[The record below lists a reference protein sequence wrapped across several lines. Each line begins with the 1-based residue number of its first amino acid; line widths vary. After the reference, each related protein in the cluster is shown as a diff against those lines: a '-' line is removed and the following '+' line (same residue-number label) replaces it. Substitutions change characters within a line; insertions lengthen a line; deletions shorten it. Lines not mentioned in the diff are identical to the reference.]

1 MRNPFDTEERKTFR
15 EMVSKFLE
23 AEIWPYVD
31 EWDEAGEYPHE
42 INEKVCELGVFG
54 FGIDEKYGGLGF
66 DDQFMRKDVSVEM
79 GRTSAGGLFA
89 SVGSRNIMLGPLTEL
104 ANEEI
109 KLKALP
115 DLMSGKK
122 GGSLGITEPGGGSD
136 VARMKTTARKDG
148 NEWVL
153 NGSKTFI
160 TGGMQASYFVIG
172 ARTGK
177 EGLGGISLFFVEADT
192 PGFTRSSIDKKMNAK
207 TRVLTSK
214 MIVHGRRSS
223 RTIESKNWVMG
234 IDQAFT
240 EYLSPPRE
248 AGTKMLKLGDKLW
261 TYSPQTDRVI
271 QISGHMLRQSVMGS
285 DMSYND
291 MMEDRPIEELYSANI
306 QQSIEING
314 RDHWIIVMDA
324 KVNGLAYPKRKAW
337 IDKEYM
343 LPIKEELYAKSGKL
357 LKTSTM
363 SNITKVQGRWFP
375 FRFKYKDELKRSS
388 KGTEW
393 IIEQI
398 EFNSMIPESRFSKAL
413 LRK

>member
-104 ANEEI
+104 ANDEI

-160 TGGMQASYFVIG
+160 TGGMQASYLVIG

-192 PGFTRSSIDKKMNAK
+192 PGFTRSSIDKKMGWWSSDTATLYFDNCRIPADNLMGEENKGFLAIMNNFNYERYMMGAQMLGMAK
-207 TRVLTSK
+207 RCFEECVQYSQERQTFGKNLIEHQVIRHKLADMSAKIDAMDAYLNQVAQLMNDGEMPVAEISK
-214 MIVHGRRSS
+214 IKFYCSEC
-223 RTIESKNWVMG
+223 IESIASEAMQIFGGAGYLRGNAVERIYREVKVMAIG
-234 IDQAFT
+234 GGSKEIMKDLTVKQ
-240 EYLSPPRE
+240 
-248 AGTKMLKLGDKLW
+248 LGL
-261 TYSPQTDRVI
+261 
-271 QISGHMLRQSVMGS
+271 
-285 DMSYND
+285 
-291 MMEDRPIEELYSANI
+291 
-306 QQSIEING
+306 
-314 RDHWIIVMDA
+314 
-324 KVNGLAYPKRKAW
+324 
-337 IDKEYM
+337 
-343 LPIKEELYAKSGKL
+343 
-357 LKTSTM
+357 
-363 SNITKVQGRWFP
+363 
-375 FRFKYKDELKRSS
+375 
-388 KGTEW
+388 
-393 IIEQI
+393 
-398 EFNSMIPESRFSKAL
+398 
-413 LRK
+413 

>member
-1 MRNPFDTEERKTFR
+1 MRNPFDTEERRTFR

-192 PGFTRSSIDKKMNAK
+192 PGFTRSSIDKKMGWWSSDTATLYFDNCRIPADNLMGEENKGFLAIMNNFNYERYMMGAQMLGMAK
-207 TRVLTSK
+207 RCFEECVQYSQERQTFGKNLIEHQVIRHKLADMSAKIDAMDAYLNQVAQLMNDGEMPVAEISK
-214 MIVHGRRSS
+214 IKFYCSEC
-223 RTIESKNWVMG
+223 IESIASEAMQIFGGAGYLRGNAVERIYREVKVMAIG
-234 IDQAFT
+234 GGSKEIMKDLTVKQ
-240 EYLSPPRE
+240 
-248 AGTKMLKLGDKLW
+248 LGL
-261 TYSPQTDRVI
+261 
-271 QISGHMLRQSVMGS
+271 
-285 DMSYND
+285 
-291 MMEDRPIEELYSANI
+291 
-306 QQSIEING
+306 
-314 RDHWIIVMDA
+314 
-324 KVNGLAYPKRKAW
+324 
-337 IDKEYM
+337 
-343 LPIKEELYAKSGKL
+343 
-357 LKTSTM
+357 
-363 SNITKVQGRWFP
+363 
-375 FRFKYKDELKRSS
+375 
-388 KGTEW
+388 
-393 IIEQI
+393 
-398 EFNSMIPESRFSKAL
+398 
-413 LRK
+413 

>member
-1 MRNPFDTEERKTFR
+1 MRNPFDTKERKTFR

-192 PGFTRSSIDKKMNAK
+192 PGFTRSSIDKKMGWWSSDTATLYFDNCRIPADNLMGEENKGFLAIMNNFNYERYMMGAQMLGMAK
-207 TRVLTSK
+207 RCFEECVQYSQERQTFGKNLIEHQVIRHKLADMSAKIDAMDAYLNQVAQLMNDGEMPVAEISK
-214 MIVHGRRSS
+214 IKFYCSEC
-223 RTIESKNWVMG
+223 IESIASEAMQIFGGAGYLRGNAVERIYREVKVMAIG
-234 IDQAFT
+234 GGSKEIMKDLTVKQ
-240 EYLSPPRE
+240 
-248 AGTKMLKLGDKLW
+248 LGL
-261 TYSPQTDRVI
+261 
-271 QISGHMLRQSVMGS
+271 
-285 DMSYND
+285 
-291 MMEDRPIEELYSANI
+291 
-306 QQSIEING
+306 
-314 RDHWIIVMDA
+314 
-324 KVNGLAYPKRKAW
+324 
-337 IDKEYM
+337 
-343 LPIKEELYAKSGKL
+343 
-357 LKTSTM
+357 
-363 SNITKVQGRWFP
+363 
-375 FRFKYKDELKRSS
+375 
-388 KGTEW
+388 
-393 IIEQI
+393 
-398 EFNSMIPESRFSKAL
+398 
-413 LRK
+413 

>member
-104 ANEEI
+104 ANEKI

-136 VARMKTTARKDG
+136 VARMKTTAQKDG

-192 PGFTRSSIDKKMNAK
+192 PGFTRSSIDKKMGWWSSDTATLYFDNCRIPEDNLMGEENKGFLAIMNNFNYERYMMGAQMLGMAK
-207 TRVLTSK
+207 RCFEECVQYSQERQTFGKNLIEHQVIRHKLADMSAKIDAMDAYLNQVAQLMNDGEMPVAEISK
-214 MIVHGRRSS
+214 IKFYCSEC
-223 RTIESKNWVMG
+223 IESIASEAMQIFGGAGYLRGNAVERIYREVKVMAIG
-234 IDQAFT
+234 GGSKEIMKDLTVKQ
-240 EYLSPPRE
+240 
-248 AGTKMLKLGDKLW
+248 LGL
-261 TYSPQTDRVI
+261 
-271 QISGHMLRQSVMGS
+271 
-285 DMSYND
+285 
-291 MMEDRPIEELYSANI
+291 
-306 QQSIEING
+306 
-314 RDHWIIVMDA
+314 
-324 KVNGLAYPKRKAW
+324 
-337 IDKEYM
+337 
-343 LPIKEELYAKSGKL
+343 
-357 LKTSTM
+357 
-363 SNITKVQGRWFP
+363 
-375 FRFKYKDELKRSS
+375 
-388 KGTEW
+388 
-393 IIEQI
+393 
-398 EFNSMIPESRFSKAL
+398 
-413 LRK
+413 

>member
-115 DLMSGKK
+115 ELMSGKK

-136 VARMKTTARKDG
+136 VARMKTTAQKDG

-192 PGFTRSSIDKKMNAK
+192 PGFTRSSIDKKMGWWSSDTATLYFDNCRIPADNLMGEENKGFLAIMNNFNYERYMMGAQMLGMAK
-207 TRVLTSK
+207 RCFEECVQYSQERQTFGKNLIEHQVIRHKLADMSAKIDAMDAYLNQVAQLMNDGEMPVAEISK
-214 MIVHGRRSS
+214 IKFYCSEC
-223 RTIESKNWVMG
+223 IESIASEAMQIFGGAGYLRGNAVERIYREVKVMAIG
-234 IDQAFT
+234 GGSKEIMKDLTVKQ
-240 EYLSPPRE
+240 
-248 AGTKMLKLGDKLW
+248 LGL
-261 TYSPQTDRVI
+261 
-271 QISGHMLRQSVMGS
+271 
-285 DMSYND
+285 
-291 MMEDRPIEELYSANI
+291 
-306 QQSIEING
+306 
-314 RDHWIIVMDA
+314 
-324 KVNGLAYPKRKAW
+324 
-337 IDKEYM
+337 
-343 LPIKEELYAKSGKL
+343 
-357 LKTSTM
+357 
-363 SNITKVQGRWFP
+363 
-375 FRFKYKDELKRSS
+375 
-388 KGTEW
+388 
-393 IIEQI
+393 
-398 EFNSMIPESRFSKAL
+398 
-413 LRK
+413 

>member
-104 ANEEI
+104 ANEKI

-177 EGLGGISLFFVEADT
+177 EGLGGLSLFFVEADT
-192 PGFTRSSIDKKMNAK
+192 PGFTRSSIDKKMGWWSSDTATLYFDNCRIPADNLMGEENKGFLSIMNNFNYERYMMGAQMLGMAK
-207 TRVLTSK
+207 RCFEECVQYSQERQTFGKNLIEHQVIRHKLADMSAKIDAMDAYLNQVAQLMNDGEMPVAEISK
-214 MIVHGRRSS
+214 IKFYCSEC
-223 RTIESKNWVMG
+223 IESIASEAMQIFGGAGYLRGNAVERIYREVKVMAIG
-234 IDQAFT
+234 GGSKEIMKDLTVKQ
-240 EYLSPPRE
+240 
-248 AGTKMLKLGDKLW
+248 LGL
-261 TYSPQTDRVI
+261 
-271 QISGHMLRQSVMGS
+271 
-285 DMSYND
+285 
-291 MMEDRPIEELYSANI
+291 
-306 QQSIEING
+306 
-314 RDHWIIVMDA
+314 
-324 KVNGLAYPKRKAW
+324 
-337 IDKEYM
+337 
-343 LPIKEELYAKSGKL
+343 
-357 LKTSTM
+357 
-363 SNITKVQGRWFP
+363 
-375 FRFKYKDELKRSS
+375 
-388 KGTEW
+388 
-393 IIEQI
+393 
-398 EFNSMIPESRFSKAL
+398 
-413 LRK
+413 

>member
-192 PGFTRSSIDKKMNAK
+192 PGFTRSSIDKKMGWWSSDTATLYFDNCRIPEDNLMGEENKGFLAIMNNFNYERYMMGAQMLGMAK
-207 TRVLTSK
+207 RCFEECVQYSQERQTFGKNLIEHQVIRHKLADMSAKIDAMDAYLNQVAQLMNDGEMPVAEISK
-214 MIVHGRRSS
+214 IKFYCSEC
-223 RTIESKNWVMG
+223 IESIASEAMQIFGGAGYLRGNAVERIYREVKVMAIG
-234 IDQAFT
+234 GGSKEIMKDLTVKQ
-240 EYLSPPRE
+240 
-248 AGTKMLKLGDKLW
+248 LGL
-261 TYSPQTDRVI
+261 
-271 QISGHMLRQSVMGS
+271 
-285 DMSYND
+285 
-291 MMEDRPIEELYSANI
+291 
-306 QQSIEING
+306 
-314 RDHWIIVMDA
+314 
-324 KVNGLAYPKRKAW
+324 
-337 IDKEYM
+337 
-343 LPIKEELYAKSGKL
+343 
-357 LKTSTM
+357 
-363 SNITKVQGRWFP
+363 
-375 FRFKYKDELKRSS
+375 
-388 KGTEW
+388 
-393 IIEQI
+393 
-398 EFNSMIPESRFSKAL
+398 
-413 LRK
+413 

>member
-104 ANEEI
+104 ANEKI

-192 PGFTRSSIDKKMNAK
+192 PGFTRSSIDKKMGWWSSDTATLYFDNCRIPADNLMGEENKGFLAIMNNFNYERYMMGAQMLGMAK
-207 TRVLTSK
+207 RCFEECVQYSQERQTFGKNLIEHQVIRHKLADMSAKIDAMDAYLNQVAQLMNDGEMPVAEISK
-214 MIVHGRRSS
+214 IKFYCSEC
-223 RTIESKNWVMG
+223 IESIASEAMQVFGGAGYLRGNAVERIYREVKVMAIG
-234 IDQAFT
+234 GGSKEIMKDLTVKQ
-240 EYLSPPRE
+240 
-248 AGTKMLKLGDKLW
+248 LGL
-261 TYSPQTDRVI
+261 
-271 QISGHMLRQSVMGS
+271 
-285 DMSYND
+285 
-291 MMEDRPIEELYSANI
+291 
-306 QQSIEING
+306 
-314 RDHWIIVMDA
+314 
-324 KVNGLAYPKRKAW
+324 
-337 IDKEYM
+337 
-343 LPIKEELYAKSGKL
+343 
-357 LKTSTM
+357 
-363 SNITKVQGRWFP
+363 
-375 FRFKYKDELKRSS
+375 
-388 KGTEW
+388 
-393 IIEQI
+393 
-398 EFNSMIPESRFSKAL
+398 
-413 LRK
+413 

>member
-136 VARMKTTARKDG
+136 VARMKTTAQKDG

-192 PGFTRSSIDKKMNAK
+192 PGFTRSSIDKKMGWWSSDTATLYFDNCRIPADNLMGEENKGFLAIMNNFNYERYMMGAQMLGMAK
-207 TRVLTSK
+207 RCFEECVQYSQERQTFGKNLIEHQVIRHKLADMSAKIDAMDAYLNQVAQLMNDGEMPVAEISK
-214 MIVHGRRSS
+214 IKFYCSEC
-223 RTIESKNWVMG
+223 IESIASEAMQIFGGAGYLRGNAVERIYREVKVMAIG
-234 IDQAFT
+234 GGSKEIMKDLTVKQ
-240 EYLSPPRE
+240 
-248 AGTKMLKLGDKLW
+248 LGL
-261 TYSPQTDRVI
+261 
-271 QISGHMLRQSVMGS
+271 
-285 DMSYND
+285 
-291 MMEDRPIEELYSANI
+291 
-306 QQSIEING
+306 
-314 RDHWIIVMDA
+314 
-324 KVNGLAYPKRKAW
+324 
-337 IDKEYM
+337 
-343 LPIKEELYAKSGKL
+343 
-357 LKTSTM
+357 
-363 SNITKVQGRWFP
+363 
-375 FRFKYKDELKRSS
+375 
-388 KGTEW
+388 
-393 IIEQI
+393 
-398 EFNSMIPESRFSKAL
+398 
-413 LRK
+413 

>member
-1 MRNPFDTEERKTFR
+1 MRNPFDTEERRTFR

-104 ANEEI
+104 ANEKI

-192 PGFTRSSIDKKMNAK
+192 PGFTRSSIDKKMGWWSSDTATLYFDNCRIPADNLMGEENKGFLAIMNNFNYERYMMGAQMLGMAK
-207 TRVLTSK
+207 RCFEECVQYSQERQTFGKNLIEHQVIRHKLADMSAKIDAMDAYLNQVAQLMNDGEMPVAEISK
-214 MIVHGRRSS
+214 IKFYCSEC
-223 RTIESKNWVMG
+223 IESIASEAMQIFGGAGYLRGNAVERIYREVKVMAIG
-234 IDQAFT
+234 GGSKEIMKDLTVKQ
-240 EYLSPPRE
+240 
-248 AGTKMLKLGDKLW
+248 LGL
-261 TYSPQTDRVI
+261 
-271 QISGHMLRQSVMGS
+271 
-285 DMSYND
+285 
-291 MMEDRPIEELYSANI
+291 
-306 QQSIEING
+306 
-314 RDHWIIVMDA
+314 
-324 KVNGLAYPKRKAW
+324 
-337 IDKEYM
+337 
-343 LPIKEELYAKSGKL
+343 
-357 LKTSTM
+357 
-363 SNITKVQGRWFP
+363 
-375 FRFKYKDELKRSS
+375 
-388 KGTEW
+388 
-393 IIEQI
+393 
-398 EFNSMIPESRFSKAL
+398 
-413 LRK
+413 

>member
-192 PGFTRSSIDKKMNAK
+192 PGFTRSSIDKKMGWWSSDTATLYFDNCRIPADNLMGEENKGFLAIMNNFNYERYMMGAQMLGMAK
-207 TRVLTSK
+207 RCFEECVQYSQERQTFGKNLIEHQVIRHKLADMSAKIDAMDAYLNQVAHLMNDGEMPVAEISK
-214 MIVHGRRSS
+214 IKFYCSEC
-223 RTIESKNWVMG
+223 IESIASEAMQIFGGAGYLRGNAVERIYREVKVMAIG
-234 IDQAFT
+234 GGSKEIMKDLTVKQ
-240 EYLSPPRE
+240 
-248 AGTKMLKLGDKLW
+248 LGL
-261 TYSPQTDRVI
+261 
-271 QISGHMLRQSVMGS
+271 
-285 DMSYND
+285 
-291 MMEDRPIEELYSANI
+291 
-306 QQSIEING
+306 
-314 RDHWIIVMDA
+314 
-324 KVNGLAYPKRKAW
+324 
-337 IDKEYM
+337 
-343 LPIKEELYAKSGKL
+343 
-357 LKTSTM
+357 
-363 SNITKVQGRWFP
+363 
-375 FRFKYKDELKRSS
+375 
-388 KGTEW
+388 
-393 IIEQI
+393 
-398 EFNSMIPESRFSKAL
+398 
-413 LRK
+413 

>member
-1 MRNPFDTEERKTFR
+1 MRNPFDTEERRTFR
-15 EMVSKFLE
+15 EMISKFLE

-115 DLMSGKK
+115 DLMSGKR

-160 TGGMQASYFVIG
+160 TGGMQASYFVVG

-192 PGFTRSSIDKKMNAK
+192 PGFTRSSIDKKMGWWSSDTATLYFDNCRIPADNLMGEENKGFLAIMNNFNYERYMMGAQMLGMAK
-207 TRVLTSK
+207 RCFEECVQYSQERQTFGKNLIEHQVIRHKLADMSAKIDAMDAYLNQVAQLMNDGEMPVAEISK
-214 MIVHGRRSS
+214 IKFYCSEC
-223 RTIESKNWVMG
+223 IESIASEAMQIFGGAGYLRGNAVERIYREVKVMAIG
-234 IDQAFT
+234 GGSKEIMKDLTVKQ
-240 EYLSPPRE
+240 
-248 AGTKMLKLGDKLW
+248 LGL
-261 TYSPQTDRVI
+261 
-271 QISGHMLRQSVMGS
+271 
-285 DMSYND
+285 
-291 MMEDRPIEELYSANI
+291 
-306 QQSIEING
+306 
-314 RDHWIIVMDA
+314 
-324 KVNGLAYPKRKAW
+324 
-337 IDKEYM
+337 
-343 LPIKEELYAKSGKL
+343 
-357 LKTSTM
+357 
-363 SNITKVQGRWFP
+363 
-375 FRFKYKDELKRSS
+375 
-388 KGTEW
+388 
-393 IIEQI
+393 
-398 EFNSMIPESRFSKAL
+398 
-413 LRK
+413 